1 MVAWCVSVYVCVG
14 LGGGG
19 GSGGGGGGGG
29 GQSLGCTEGG
39 TTIAT

>member
-1 MVAWCVSVYVCVG
+1 MVAWCVSVYMCVG
-14 LGGGG
+14 LG
-19 GSGGGGGGGG
+19 GGGGGGGG